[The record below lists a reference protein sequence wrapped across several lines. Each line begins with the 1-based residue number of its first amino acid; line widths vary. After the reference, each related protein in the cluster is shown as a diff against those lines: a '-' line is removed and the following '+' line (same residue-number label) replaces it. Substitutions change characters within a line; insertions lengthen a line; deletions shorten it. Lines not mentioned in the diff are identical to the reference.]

1 MNEQPQTI
9 RQKIAARIETCVRE
23 QPFLA
28 CLIAAV
34 ILNLI
39 VEILSRHSLIEA
51 AVHLF
56 TKPLSFLCNTL
67 IILLTLTISLFFKR
81 RVFVMAVVSALWALL
96 GIANAVILIFRTTPL
111 NPVDFQI
118 MQTAIQVVNYY
129 LDAIHFVLIGLLL
142 ATIAGASILLWRKAP
157 KFRPN
162 LTKTMPMFLAILV
175 ITYLANSIAVK
186 TTAADGGFT
195 NLVDAYDRYGFAFCF
210 AQGIFNEG
218 IDEPEDYSPELVKSV
233 TDVLQTKPDTPQN
246 ELLPN
251 IIFVQLESF
260 FDPQTLSGVAFAK
273 NPLPTYTALR
283 SVYPSGELIVPTVG
297 AGTVNT
303 EFEVLTGMSLKFF
316 GTGEYPYKTI
326 LKEVACES
334 LARDLKKLGYSTTA
348 MHNNDGLFYQRYEIF
363 PQLGFD
369 RFISVEYMKN
379 VAYNPIGWPRDA
391 VLTDEIMAVLDQT
404 AARDFVYAISVQGHG
419 KYETDPALKEGDFV
433 AYGIDDPEQ
442 RAQMEYYVGQLAQT
456 DAFIAELVNALN
468 ASGEPYVLVLFGDHL
483 PTLEQVNVD
492 QLATHDLYKTEYVVC
507 SNIGL
512 SLAEEPLT
520 AYQLPAR
527 ILEAL
532 GYPGG
537 PMMSLHRSPLAEK
550 KDAYLNAMHI
560 LQYDLLYGQ
569 RYAAGEKPM
578 QASEM
583 QMGLFEAAV
592 TSAEWDEETEILTVT
607 GRNFTPFAKITVNG
621 EVYATEFVSETEIFA
636 EGISVERNDEISV
649 SFAGDDLVVLSE
661 TESIV
666 Y

>member
-9 RQKIAARIETCVRE
+9 RRKLADRIGTCVRE
-23 QPFLA
+23 KPFLA
-28 CLIAAV
+28 CVIAAV
-34 ILNLI
+34 ILNLV
-39 VEILSRHSLIEA
+39 VEILSRHSPVDA
-51 AVHLF
+51 VVHLF

-81 RVFVMAVVSALWALL
+81 RVFVMSAVSALWLLL

-129 LDAIHFVLIGLLL
+129 LDAIHFILIALLL
-142 ATIAGASILLWRKAP
+142 ATVAGASILLWRKAP

-162 LTKTMPMFLAILV
+162 LTKTMPMFLAVLV
-175 ITYLANSIAVK
+175 VTYLANSIAVK

-218 IDEPEDYSPELVKSV
+218 IDEPEDYSPELVGSV
-233 TDVLQTKPDTPQN
+233 TDALSANPDTPQN
-246 ELLPN
+246 RQLPN
-251 IIFVQLESF
+251 VIFVQLESF
-260 FDPQTLSGVAFAK
+260 FDPQTLIGVAFNQ
-273 NPLPTYTALR
+273 NPIPTYTALR
-283 SVYPSGELIVPTVG
+283 SAYPSGELIVPTVG

-326 LKEVACES
+326 LKEAACES
-334 LARDLKKLGYSTTA
+334 VARDLKKLGYSTTA

-369 RFISVEYMKN
+369 RYISVEYMKD

-391 VLTDEIMAVLDQT
+391 VLTDEITAVLGQT
-404 AARDFVYAISVQGHG
+404 AVRDFVYAISVQGHG
-419 KYETDPALKEGDFV
+419 KYETDPALQEGDFAV
-433 AYGIDDPEQ
+433 YGIDDPEQ
-442 RAQMEYYVGQLAQT
+442 RAQMEYYAGQLAQT
-456 DAFIAELVNALN
+456 DAFIDDLVNALN
-468 ASGEPYVLVLFGDHL
+468 ASAEPYVLVLFGDHL

-492 QLATHDLYKTEYVVC
+492 RLATHDLYKTEYVVC

-512 SLAEEPLT
+512 SLEEEPLT
-520 AYQLPAR
+520 AYQLSAK

-532 GYPGG
+532 GYPGS
-537 PMMSLHRSPLAEK
+537 PMMCLHRSPLAENA
-550 KDAYLNAMHI
+550 DTYLNAMHV
-560 LQYDLLYGQ
+560 LQYDLLYGE
-569 RYAAGEKPM
+569 RYAVGGNPIK
-578 QASEM
+578 ASEM
-583 QMGLFEAAV
+583 QMGLFKATV
-592 TSAEWDEETEILTVT
+592 NSAEWDEETEILTVT
-607 GRNFTPFAKITVNG
+607 GQNFTPFAKITVNG
-621 EVYATEFVSETEIFA
+621 EVYATEFVSATEIFA
-636 EGISVERNDEISV
+636 EDVSVERNDEISV

>member
-9 RQKIAARIETCVRE
+9 RQKIAARIATCVRE
-23 QPFLA
+23 KPFLA

-34 ILNLI
+34 VLNLVI
-39 VEILSRHSLIEA
+39 EILSRHSLA
-51 AVHLF
+51 GAVVHLF

-81 RVFVMAVVSALWALL
+81 RVFVMAAVSALWTLL

-118 MQTAIQVVNYY
+118 MQTAVQVVNYY

-142 ATIAGASILLWRKAP
+142 ITFAGASILLWRKAP

-162 LTKTMPMFLAILV
+162 LTKTMPMFLTVLV
-175 ITYLANSIAVK
+175 ATYLANSIAVR

-218 IDEPEDYSPELVKSV
+218 IDEPDDYSQALVDSV
-233 TDVLQTKPDTPQN
+233 TAKLQTKPDAPQN
-246 ELLPN
+246 ESLPN

-260 FDPQTLSGVAFAK
+260 FDPQTLAGVAFSQ
-273 NPLPTYTALR
+273 NPIPTYTALR

-334 LARDLKKLGYSTTA
+334 VVRDLKKLGYSTTA

-363 PQLGFD
+363 PQLGFE
-369 RFISVEYMKN
+369 RYISVEYMKN
-379 VAYNPIGWPRDA
+379 VEYNPIGWPRDA
-391 VLTDEIMAVLDQT
+391 VLADEIMGVLGQT
-404 AARDFVYAISVQGHG
+404 AVRDFVYAISVQGHG
-419 KYETDPALKEGDFV
+419 KYETDPELKEGDFI
-433 AYGIDDPEQ
+433 AYGIEDPDQ
-442 RAQMEYYVGQLAQT
+442 QAQMEYYAGQLAQT
-456 DAFIAELVNALN
+456 DAFIADLVEKLNAL
-468 ASGEPYVLVLFGDHL
+468 AEPYVLVLFGDHL

-492 QLATHDLYKTEYVVC
+492 QLSTHNLYKTEYVVC

-512 SLAEEPLT
+512 SMAEEPLT
-520 AYQLPAR
+520 AYQLSAEV
-527 ILEAL
+527 LESL
-532 GYPGG
+532 GYPGS
-537 PMMSLHRSPLAEK
+537 PMMCLHRSELA
-550 KDAYLNAMHI
+550 KDSVTYLNAMHI
-560 LQYDLLYGQ
+560 LQYDLLYGE
-569 RYAAGEKPM
+569 RYAAGGIPAK
-578 QASEM
+578 ASEM
-583 QMGLFEAAV
+583 QMGLFEA
-592 TSAEWDEETEILTVT
+592 TIRSAEWDEETETLTVT
-607 GRNFTPFAKITVNG
+607 GTHFTPFAKITVNG
-621 EVYATEFVSETEIFA
+621 EVYATEFVSETEILA

-649 SFAGDDLVVLSE
+649 SFAGDDLVVLSA